1 MKNLISRT
9 LKAIVATAVLLSG
22 AVSCEDTHRGGSG
35 SGSASII
42 GLWASVD
49 FYEGTDPDDAVW
61 KEKNSYDYADTFVEV
76 TDGGIINI
84 YRTEGS
90 ASVSNGVVTGI
101 SKSDLILEGS
111 FTYDNAEN
119 GMIASDSGTL
129 EFYMPTADRLMIASS
144 SVGYGMY
151 VRCKSF
157 GAEEE
162 NPGGDPQTSGC
173 DPYEHFDR
181 LVKTLDI
188 IYEED
193 GDDRIRYYYDGEDR
207 LTKAVANSTDGV
219 NTSTTEMTLTYEDGG
234 FIMDIVY
241 QSGTYSNTEIYE
253 FTVNSDGCIT
263 GYDTY
268 YNGSPSESY
277 SFTYSDGNAVSM
289 IRYSPY
295 SEEPQYTSNSWVNGN
310 LMSGETICMPK
321 GEYTYLTR
329 QNNLNIN
336 ILMQFPSFKG
346 MTSDRLFSSVNAYGD
361 EYTFE
366 YTFDSKGYPV
376 KVVQE
381 YVSAEGPETTVY
393 EITYY

>member
-1 MKNLISRT
+1 MKNLISCT

-22 AVSCEDTHRGGSG
+22 AVSCEDIHRGGSG
-35 SGSASII
+35 SGSSSIV
-42 GLWASVD
+42 GLWASVG
-49 FYEGTDPDDAVW
+49 FHEGTDPDAAVW
-61 KEKNSYDYADTFVEV
+61 QDSYDYVDTFLEV
-76 TDGGIINI
+76 TDNGVIYF
-84 YRTEGS
+84 YRTDAEAGI
-90 ASVSNGVVTGI
+90 SNGIVSGVTR
-101 SKSDLILEGS
+101 SDLNIEQS
-111 FTYDNAEN
+111 TYYDSIEN
-119 GMIASDSGTL
+119 GQIISGNETL
-129 EFYMPTADRLMIASS
+129 GFYMPTRDRLMVASS

-157 GAEEE
+157 GDEEE
-162 NPGGDPQTSGC
+162 NPGGDPQTNGC

-181 LVKTLDI
+181 LVRTLDI

-193 GDDRIRYYYDGEDR
+193 GDDRIRFYYDGADR
-207 LTKAVANSTDGV
+207 LTRAVANSTDGV

-241 QSGTYSNTEIYE
+241 QSGTYSDTEIYE
-253 FTVNSDGCIT
+253 FTVNSDDCIT

-289 IRYSPY
+289 ISYSPY

-310 LMSGETICMPK
+310 LMSGQTICMPN
-321 GEYTYLTR
+321 GEYTYLSR

-336 ILMQFPSFKG
+336 ILMQYPSFKG

>member
-61 KEKNSYDYADTFVEV
+61 QDSYDYVDTFLEV
-76 TDGGIINI
+76 TDNGVIYI
-84 YRTEGS
+84 YRTDAEAGI
-90 ASVSNGVVTGI
+90 SNGIVSGVTR
-101 SKSDLILEGS
+101 SDLNIEQS
-111 FTYDNAEN
+111 TYYDSIEN
-119 GMIASDSGTL
+119 GQIISGNETL
-129 EFYMPTADRLMIASS
+129 GFYMPTRDRLMVASS

-157 GAEEE
+157 GNEEE

-193 GDDRIRYYYDGEDR
+193 GDDRIQSYYDGADR

-219 NTSTTEMTLTYEDGG
+219 YSSTTEMTLTYEDGG
-234 FIMDIVY
+234 FTMETVY
-241 QSGTYSNTEIYE
+241 QSGTSINTEIYE
-253 FTVNSDGCIT
+253 FTVNSDGYIT

-277 SFTYSDGNAVSM
+277 LFTYSDGNAVSM
-289 IRYSPY
+289 TSTPAYG
-295 SEEPQYTSNSWVNGN
+295 EPQYTSNSWINGN
-310 LMSGETICMPK
+310 LMSGQTACMPQ
-321 GEYTYLTR
+321 GEYTYLNR

-336 ILMQFPSFKG
+336 ILMQIPSFKG
-346 MTSDRLFSSVNAYGD
+346 MTSDRLFSSFNAYGD